1 MDQFL
6 KIMKALSDPG
16 RVKAL
21 KLMEGGELCVCRIQE
36 ALGLAQPTVSRHL
49 RLLMEAGLVQ
59 SRKKGAWVYYR
70 LHDFPEP
77 PVAPALLRL
86 LREWLNAAPEV
97 RQAAGLLA
105 KSCADAPEGE
115 ACCPAPKGGRKH
127 D

>member
-1 MDQFL
+1 MNPFL

-21 KLMEGGELCVCRIQE
+21 KLLEGGELCVCRIQE

-49 RLLMEAGLVQ
+49 RLLVEAGLVQ

-70 LHDFPEP
+70 LHDAPEP

-97 RQAAGLLA
+97 RQALDLLA
-105 KSCADAPEGE
+105 RNRLEAPEGQ
-115 ACCPAPKGGRKH
+115 ACCPAPKGGKKH